1 MSLLSSIFGGGG
13 GKTST
18 TISTPTT
25 TTITSDLRQVAEG
38 ELVVGP
44 QATAALGGSTILGE
58 GATLN
63 ITGADPNEIVGSLLS
78 NMDSTVSKLL
88 GVQSQ
93 MAQGMFEL
101 APKIVAEVKGFEATG
116 KEEID
121 WNMPV
126 MIGGLILLFLFM
138 RK

>member
-1 MSLLSSIFGGGG
+1 MGLFGSDS
-13 GKTST
+13 KKYT

-25 TTITSDLRQVAEG
+25 TTIVSDLRQVAEG

-44 QATAALGGSTILGE
+44 EATAALGGSTILGA
-58 GATLN
+58 GAAIN
-63 ITGADPNEIVGSLLS
+63 ITGSDPNEIVGSLLT
-78 NMDSTVSKLL
+78 NMDSTVAKLL

-121 WNMPV
+121 WNMPM